1 MTQPLN
7 ITILGLSITS
17 SWGNGHATTFR
28 HLVKALTDRGHAV
41 TFLERDQPWYASN
54 RDLPEPP
61 FGKTILYDSLEE
73 LRDTHAEAVRTADL
87 VIVGSYVPEGIAVG
101 QWAIETATAATA
113 FYDID
118 TPVTLARLERDD
130 CEYLSPELIARYD
143 LYLSFAGGPT
153 LELLENRYGSPKA
166 RPFYCSVD
174 PEEYQPLD
182 DVPVEWDLGYLGTYS
197 DDRQPTLEH
206 LLNEPARMW
215 PEGKFVVAGPQ
226 YPADIAW
233 PTNVERIDHV
243 PPGEHAR
250 FYNRQRFTLNVTR
263 ADMIEAG
270 YSPSVR
276 LFEASACGVPIIS
289 DYWQGL
295 EQFFNLGEEL
305 LVARPSRET
314 IEYLRNISE
323 AERRTIGSKARE
335 RVLRNHTAAHRAL
348 ELEQY
353 LDELSAVK

>member
-73 LRDTHAEAVRTADL
+73 LRDTHAEAVRTAEL

-101 QWAIETATAATA
+101 KWVTETATAATA

-153 LELLENRYGSPKA
+153 LQRLENHYGSPKA

-182 DVPVEWDLGYLGTYS
+182 DVPVEWDLGYLGTYI
-197 DDRQPTLEH
+197 DDRQPALER

-215 PEGKFVVAGPQ
+215 PDGKFVVAGPQ
-226 YPADIAW
+226 YPADIDW
-233 PTNVERIDHV
+233 PQNVERIDHV

-276 LFEASACGVPIIS
+276 LFAAAACGVPIIS

-295 EQFFNLGEEL
+295 EQFFN
-305 LVARPSRET
+305 
-314 IEYLRNISE
+314 
-323 AERRTIGSKARE
+323 
-335 RVLRNHTAAHRAL
+335 
-348 ELEQY
+348 
-353 LDELSAVK
+353 